1 MAIVILFTVVFGA
14 ILTLLVFWLI
24 LGPWLRA
31 FTQGMPVSA
40 TNVLGMRLRGTP
52 ANLLVD
58 ACLRVR
64 RAGVSV
70 DIGEIEQMY
79 LDHKSEIPTTEN
91 LLRVIVQIAS
101 ESNIYSRVICRF
113 KGA

>member
-14 ILTLLVFWLI
+14 MLTLLVFWLI
-24 LGPWLRA
+24 LGSWLRA

-40 TNVLGMRLRGTP
+40 IYVLGMRLRGTP

-58 ACLRVR
+58 AYLRVR
-64 RAGVSV
+64 RAGVSM

-79 LDHKSEIPTTEN
+79 LDHKSEISTTED
-91 LLRVIVQIAS
+91 LLNFIRELAKNTKS
-101 ESNIYSRVICRF
+101 T
-113 KGA
+113 

>member
-1 MAIVILFTVVFGA
+1 MAIVILFTVLFGA
-14 ILTLLVFWLI
+14 MLTLLVFWLI

-40 TNVLGMRLRGTP
+40 IYVLGMRLRGTP

-58 ACLRVR
+58 AYLRVR
-64 RAGVSV
+64 RAGVSM

-79 LDHKSEIPTTEN
+79 LDHKSESPTTED
-91 LLRVIVQIAS
+91 LLNFIRELAKNT
-101 ESNIYSRVICRF
+101 ETHE
-113 KGA
+113 